1 MLSNAYAR
9 LRVAKV
15 KLLEDLV
22 LGNHVLALSAID
34 AIISILLVV
43 TVEALLLDLALSELV
58 RNLETTREPRTFLR
72 TNKTYKRK
80 SVKIPS

>member
-1 MLSNAYAR
+1 VLSNAYAR

>member
-1 MLSNAYAR
+1 
-9 LRVAKV
+9 VAKV

-22 LGNHVLALSAID
+22 LGNHILALSAID
-34 AIISILLVV
+34 AIISILLVI